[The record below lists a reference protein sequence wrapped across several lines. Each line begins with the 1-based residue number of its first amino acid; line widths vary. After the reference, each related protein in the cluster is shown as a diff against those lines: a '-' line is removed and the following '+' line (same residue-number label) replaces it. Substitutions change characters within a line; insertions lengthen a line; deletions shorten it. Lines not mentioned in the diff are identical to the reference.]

1 MIKID
6 ALRSPREGT
15 ARKKMV
21 FDRQIFLERATVV
34 EELARKRV
42 LQELIVE
49 ADPPHGESC
58 RGIGP

>member
-21 FDRQIFLERATVV
+21 FDRQIFLERAAAV
-34 EELARKRV
+34 EGLAR
-42 LQELIVE
+42 
-49 ADPPHGESC
+49 
-58 RGIGP
+58 